1 MMRFNLSVSSS
12 ILLSVSVSPCLRV
25 SVANCFDLVELV
37 EHEVDDH
44 AGHRNIQPDRQCPS
58 RNLSVKIESL
68 LQRAGKCHEDH
79 GHDYNSQNRVR
90 DQDEEIDW
98 ANDSFPL
105 EPSRAQLLAEV
116 IDQI

>member
-58 RNLSVKIESL
+58 RNLAVKVESL
-68 LQRAGKCHEDH
+68 PQRAGKCHKDH
-79 GHDYNSQNRVR
+79 RHDYNGQNRVR
-90 DQDEEIDW
+90 DQDEEIDGT
-98 ANDSFPL
+98 NDSISP
-105 EPSRAQLLAEV
+105 EPRRAQFLAEV